1 MERNPRP
8 AATVLYQVIHVPPAC
23 GRKLLR
29 TCTGMDSSR
38 AGRRTGA
45 AGNGCVRR
53 YRTDGGSVLSGNPR
67 AARLRQEAAAHM
79 HRDGFL
85 PRGTQGTAAC
95 ALRAGIGRTG
105 GCVFSGNPRAARPRQ
120 EAAAH
125 MHRDGFLPRGPHD
138 VCGGG
143 RLHAL
148 CARVL
153 DGLAAAF
160 SQVIHV
166 PPACGRKLLRTC
178 TGMDSCRAGRGT
190 CAAGDGCVRRYRTDW
205 RLRFLK

>member
-29 TCTGMDSSR
+29 TCTGMDSFR

-53 YRTDGGSVLSGNPR
+53 YRTNGSSVLSGNPR

-85 PRGTQGTAAC
+85 PRGKQDV
-95 ALRAGIGRTG
+95 RGR
-105 GCVFSGNPRAARPRQ
+105 
-120 EAAAH
+120 E
-125 MHRDGFLPRGPHD
+125 
-138 VCGGG
+138 

-166 PPACGRKLLRTC
+166 PPARGRKLLRTC
-178 TGMDSCRAGRGT
+178 TGMDSSRAGRRLSGCST
-190 CAAGDGCVRRYRTDW
+190 FAPAAASASIRS
-205 RLRFLK
+205 